1 MRRAIERRR
10 DSCRGGLPAEQA
22 AVKRAPR
29 ALVVDA
35 DRVLADLLDE
45 WLGPLGIEVIHE
57 CGGGPGSGENYDM
70 AIVDVPF
77 PRQDGAMR
85 IASVVKAH
93 PATPILA
100 VSAAF
105 FSCIASCGAVARELG
120 VACVL
125 PKPLAREAL
134 LDAVRRLLQR

>member
-1 MRRAIERRR
+1 MTRA
-10 DSCRGGLPAEQA
+10 S
-22 AVKRAPR
+22 R

-35 DRVLADLLDE
+35 DRALVDLLDE
-45 WLGPLGIEVIHE
+45 WLGTLGIEVIHE
-57 CGGGPGSGENYDM
+57 DLAGADPALGENYDM

-77 PRQDGAMR
+77 PRHDGAGR
-85 IASVVKAH
+85 IASVMKEH

-105 FSCIASCGAVARELG
+105 FPCVASCGAVARELG

-134 LDAVRRLLQR
+134 LSAVRCLLQR